1 VIRYIIMRSKNV
13 SANLKLAD
21 YQALAEF
28 RYQIRRFLRFSEDA
42 ARAAGLEPQ
51 QHQLL
56 LAVKGMPGGRAAR
69 ISDLA
74 ERLQI
79 QHHSAVELIDR
90 LAARGLVT
98 RNLGEDDRREVYV
111 QLSPRGEHILSGLTV
126 HHKNELRR
134 AVPALV
140 AALHEVGASRYV
152 IDRRR
157 ALRGEASPKRKSRS
171 SRPASRASV

>member
-1 VIRYIIMRSKNV
+1 MRSKRA
-13 SANLKLAD
+13 SINLKLAD
-21 YQALAEF
+21 YQAIAEF

-42 ARAAGLEPQ
+42 ARTAGLEPQ

-79 QHHSAVELIDR
+79 QHHSTVELVDR

-98 RNLGEDDRREVYV
+98 RALGEDDRREVYV
-111 QLSPRGEHILSGLTV
+111 QLLPRGEHILSGLTL
-126 HHKNELRR
+126 HHKNELR
-134 AVPALV
+134 AAAPALA
-140 AALHEVGASRYV
+140 AALYEIAGKGHTR
-152 IDRRR
+152 DPRHT
-157 ALRGEASPKRKSRS
+157 LRIESGPKRKTRS
-171 SRPASRASV
+171 ASRANA